1 MAEITPIGIKPK
13 GEYEKLLLDDEDV
26 IILSI
31 AATHDGDMYILDKLD
46 SVNETIAV
54 LERAKILAVLR
65 DIPEDDE
72 YD

>member
-1 MAEITPIGIKPK
+1 MADITQIGIKPK

-31 AATHDGDMYILDKLD
+31 AATPDGDMYILDKLD
-46 SVNETIAV
+46 SVNETVAV
-54 LERAKILAVLR
+54 LERAKLMAILR
-65 DIPEDDE
+65 DVED